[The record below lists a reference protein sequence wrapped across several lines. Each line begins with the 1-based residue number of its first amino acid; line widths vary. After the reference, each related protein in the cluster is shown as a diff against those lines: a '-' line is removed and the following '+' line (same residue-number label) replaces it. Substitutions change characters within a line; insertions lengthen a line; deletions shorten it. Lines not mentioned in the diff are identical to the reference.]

1 MLNKYLLSSRSRLL
15 TGPMLA
21 LPLSVMA
28 ETALSETDQMNLPKQ
43 VVSATGFRQEALMAP
58 SAIVVIDKEQI
69 SYAPAADLSE
79 VFRDIPGIALVD
91 SDVPGM
97 KRLSIRGESARRVLI
112 KINGQPL
119 ADHSNYGT
127 PLLLDVSMVERIEIV
142 RGSAS
147 VVHGSNAI
155 GGVVNITTRQISP
168 GEQETFVSGGY
179 YSVTRG
185 YRAAVGT
192 LGALKHLDYRFQV
205 SRSEQDNRQI

>member
-43 VVSATGFRQEALMAP
+43 VVSATGFRQEVLMAP

-69 SYAPAADLSE
+69 SYAPVADLSE

-91 SDVPGM
+91 SGVPGM
-97 KRLSIRGESARRVLI
+97 RRLSIRDESARRVLI

-168 GEQETFVSGGY
+168 GEQET
-179 YSVTRG
+179 
-185 YRAAVGT
+185 
-192 LGALKHLDYRFQV
+192 
-205 SRSEQDNRQI
+205 RSEERRVGKECRSQWVPYHV